1 MRTTQGSSVERIL
14 EDTDGS
20 VREAEDVDDDNDV
33 ILRRKPSEV
42 LRRGDIESEILFG
55 TINNQYDDVKPN
67 LILLNQYIQYILLM
81 SLVHARNKED
91 KDFQFSVCP
100 RTGTPQPVS
109 VDLRQ
114 SSVPLTTTVALTVI
128 CFVLEPPFFDFVL
141 EPATQKSL

>member
-91 KDFQFSVCP
+91 FQCV
-100 RTGTPQPVS
+100 PVPA
-109 VDLRQ
+109 
-114 SSVPLTTTVALTVI
+114 PLNRYLSIYDKVQYL
-128 CFVLEPPFFDFVL
+128 
-141 EPATQKSL
+141 